1 MREGVLWA
9 AVVKMGVKVI
19 MEVEVATAAATEAA
33 ATEVA

>member
-1 MREGVLWA
+1 MEMREGVLWA

-19 MEVEVATAAATEAA
+19 MEVEVATAAAA